1 MPYSSLWQYVA
12 IFFLGD
18 SIRPLAAF
26 HRLDGS
32 NYCTDLFYR
41 HGIRLQRVCF
51 LVAREL
57 MLSDLIVVKP
67 GLHVFLNM
75 NELIVV
81 YTWRFLWIL
90 TRVLNLILSWFPITE
105 NTFITNR
112 FSGFWHLI
120 LRMGYI
126 SKDYFSSAF
135 VHLLKVIGLR
145 LCIISGINLNC
156 HSLYIYMHVHI
167 YTCIH
172 TSIFDCC
179 PLSIRNNKLERY
191 KVFGFVEFFIE

>member
-1 MPYSSLWQYVA
+1 MPYSSLWQYEA

-18 SIRPLAAF
+18 SIRPVAAF

-75 NELIVV
+75 NELIVK

-105 NTFITNR
+105 NTFITNW

-126 SKDYFSSAF
+126 E
-135 VHLLKVIGLR
+135 GL
-145 LCIISGINLNC
+145 
-156 HSLYIYMHVHI
+156 
-167 YTCIH
+167 
-172 TSIFDCC
+172 
-179 PLSIRNNKLERY
+179 
-191 KVFGFVEFFIE
+191 FFICVCAFTKGYMSTFVYKKWNQFELSLSVYLYACTYLYMYTY

>member
-1 MPYSSLWQYVA
+1 MTVHSHIFPWRQYTT
-12 IFFLGD
+12 
-18 SIRPLAAF
+18 RAAF

-105 NTFITNR
+105 NTFITNW

-135 VHLLKVIGLR
+135 VHLLKVICLR
-145 LCIISGINLNC
+145 LCIKSGINLNC
-156 HSLYIYMHVHI
+156 HSVYFICMYIFIHVYI
-167 YTCIH
+167 QVYLTVA
-172 TSIFDCC
+172 

>member
-18 SIRPLAAF
+18 STRPVAAF

-105 NTFITNR
+105 NTFITNW

-126 SKDYFSSAF
+126 E
-135 VHLLKVIGLR
+135 GL
-145 LCIISGINLNC
+145 
-156 HSLYIYMHVHI
+156 
-167 YTCIH
+167 
-172 TSIFDCC
+172 
-179 PLSIRNNKLERY
+179 
-191 KVFGFVEFFIE
+191 FFIWVCAFTKGYRSTFVYNKWNQFELSLSVYLYACTYLYMYTY

>member
-1 MPYSSLWQYVA
+1 MPNSSWWQYIA

-18 SIRPLAAF
+18 STRPVAAF

-81 YTWRFLWIL
+81 YTWRVLWIFDTCFEFDFILISYYGKYIYNKLIFWIL
-90 TRVLNLILSWFPITE
+90 TPNFTY
-105 NTFITNR
+105 
-112 FSGFWHLI
+112 G
-120 LRMGYI
+120 
-126 SKDYFSSAF
+126 
-135 VHLLKVIGLR
+135 
-145 LCIISGINLNC
+145 
-156 HSLYIYMHVHI
+156 LYIEG
-167 YTCIH
+167 
-172 TSIFDCC
+172 
-179 PLSIRNNKLERY
+179 L
-191 KVFGFVEFFIE
+191 FFICVCAFTKGYRSTFVYNKWNQFELSLSVYLYACTYLYMYTY

>member
-81 YTWRFLWIL
+81 YTWRVLWIFDTCFEFDFILISYYGKYIYNKLIFWIL
-90 TRVLNLILSWFPITE
+90 TPNFTY
-105 NTFITNR
+105 
-112 FSGFWHLI
+112 G
-120 LRMGYI
+120 
-126 SKDYFSSAF
+126 
-135 VHLLKVIGLR
+135 
-145 LCIISGINLNC
+145 
-156 HSLYIYMHVHI
+156 LYIEG
-167 YTCIH
+167 
-172 TSIFDCC
+172 
-179 PLSIRNNKLERY
+179 L
-191 KVFGFVEFFIE
+191 FFICVCAFTKGYRSTFVYNKWNQFELSLSVYLYACTYLYMYTY

>member
-1 MPYSSLWQYVA
+1 MPNSSWWQYVA

-18 SIRPLAAF
+18 STRPVAAF

-105 NTFITNR
+105 NTFITNW

-135 VHLLKVIGLR
+135 VHLLKVICLR
-145 LCIISGINLNC
+145 WNQFEL
-156 HSLYIYMHVHI
+156 SLSVYLYACTYLYM
-167 YTCIH
+167 YT
-172 TSIFDCC
+172 
-179 PLSIRNNKLERY
+179 Y
-191 KVFGFVEFFIE
+191 

>member
-1 MPYSSLWQYVA
+1 MPYSSWWQYVA

-18 SIRPLAAF
+18 SIRPVATF

-81 YTWRFLWIL
+81 YTWRSLWIL
-90 TRVLNLILSWFPITE
+90 TLDFLISYYGKYIYNKLI
-105 NTFITNR
+105 
-112 FSGFWHLI
+112 FWI
-120 LRMGYI
+120 LTPNFTYG
-126 SKDYFSSAF
+126 
-135 VHLLKVIGLR
+135 
-145 LCIISGINLNC
+145 
-156 HSLYIYMHVHI
+156 LYIEG
-167 YTCIH
+167 
-172 TSIFDCC
+172 
-179 PLSIRNNKLERY
+179 L
-191 KVFGFVEFFIE
+191 FFICVCAFTKGYMSTFVYKKWNQFELSLSVYLYACTYLYMYTY

>member
-18 SIRPLAAF
+18 STRPVAAF

-105 NTFITNR
+105 KNIYNKLI
-112 FSGFWHLI
+112 FWI
-120 LRMGYI
+120 LTPSFTYG
-126 SKDYFSSAF
+126 
-135 VHLLKVIGLR
+135 
-145 LCIISGINLNC
+145 
-156 HSLYIYMHVHI
+156 LYIEG
-167 YTCIH
+167 
-172 TSIFDCC
+172 
-179 PLSIRNNKLERY
+179 L
-191 KVFGFVEFFIE
+191 FFICVCAFTKGYRSTFVYNKWNQFELSLSVYLYACTYLYMYTH